1 MQNSETI
8 LNNEIHVIFSTV
20 RPNRQSG
27 ISYVRFR
34 AWTNDASLLWSFCVY
49 YCPSVMGAL
58 FKYIQC
64 CRVNSA
70 AILSSLWE

>member
-34 AWTNDASLLWSFCVY
+34 AWTNDAKLFWSFCVY
-49 YCPSVMGAL
+49 LLPLCNGCFV
-58 FKYIQC
+58 YIQC
-64 CRVNSA
+64 CTV
-70 AILSSLWE
+70 E